1 MLSVVLSGFD
11 LLFAQTVVDWFIGK
25 SLWREVC
32 TLVPGTD
39 WSIPA
44 WGGCLE
50 SMRGFWLKDEKQN
63 HLLESF
69 PKTCALWKKELPLFG
84 MDSVARNLQQE

>member
-1 MLSVVLSGFD
+1 MLSVVLGCFD

-50 SMRGFWLKDEKQN
+50 SMRDLVKRRETEPLIRVISQDLCSVEERVAAVWNGFC
-63 HLLESF
+63 S
-69 PKTCALWKKELPLFG
+69 
-84 MDSVARNLQQE
+84 